1 MAINTGLNLIQVQ
14 SDLQAP
20 GIEDKDLIKYANGEN
35 PKVPAFLALMEMN
48 RRKQIEEGSK
58 NYDASNQKT
67 IKDQLTS
74 ALMSPTQLQGGLG
87 GLPAGQVNPTAAPPG
102 VNMGIASPGINPAAA
117 PQQVDPTMAPPQPDT
132 GPMPAINAAYGGL
145 MSLPVN
151 HFNAN
156 SYAGGGI
163 VAFSGGDVVEGNP
176 DPKQYTHDSR
186 YRMLPNAAP
195 DYGLIAAAQDQS
207 DAERIRLLHAEQ
219 MARIKAGH
227 PKLES
232 AGTSLMILPTDEPPT
247 PKAAPAPAAGS
258 YQGILAGLPQV
269 QPIAMTAPE
278 QKSPEQVFQ
287 GIKENQR
294 LAGVAENPY
303 SEVEKRQAA
312 MEARQQKAYEQ
323 GGLDRL
329 MAQLSA
335 FAKADPAKGLGYAGA
350 IATEASQVLER
361 EQQALRDKQ
370 ESAQIEFHKGLAKE
384 EDGKRRGNATAIQ
397 SGLDAQRKAQ
407 EDFAKL
413 VQQQQRLGVDQQTVA
428 AHIYHT
434 QESAANQREANK
446 NTAKYQE
453 GMLGYHNRMADISED
468 QKPTAEDKKLLK
480 VQTTVN
486 GHPVVRSIAD
496 SIKQGVI
503 QPGTPEYYDALRK
516 INEIARPL
524 YKQAGLPEPEDIVGS
539 INEAPG
545 KKPGLVKRIFGGSN
559 APATNTMPKGWTVQT
574 NP

>member
-1 MAINTGLNLIQVQ
+1 
-14 SDLQAP
+14 
-20 GIEDKDLIKYANGEN
+20 
-35 PKVPAFLALMEMN
+35 MEMN

-74 ALMSPTQLQGGLG
+74 ALMSPNQLQGGLG
-87 GLPAGQVNPTAAPPG
+87 GLPAGQVNPTVAPSG

-163 VAFSGGDVVEGNP
+163 VAFADGGAAYVQGPGGMYIPKEEVE
-176 DPKQYTHDSR
+176 QS
-186 YRMLPNAAP
+186 AP
-195 DYGLIAAAQDQS
+195 
-207 DAERIRLLHAEQ
+207 
-219 MARIKAGH
+219 
-227 PKLES
+227 
-232 AGTSLMILPTDEPPT
+232 T
-247 PKAAPAPAAGS
+247 PAAGS
-258 YQGILAGLPQV
+258 YQSILAGLPQV
-269 QPIAMTAPE
+269 QPVAMEAPE

-329 MAQLSA
+329 LTQLSA
-335 FAKADPAKGLGYAGA
+335 FAKADPAKGFGYAGA
-350 IATEASQVLER
+350 VATEASQVLER

-370 ESAQIEFHKGLAKE
+370 ESAQIEFRKGLAKE
-384 EDGKRRGNATAIQ
+384 EDGKRRGDATAIQ

-407 EDFAKL
+407 EDYAKL
-413 VQQQQRLGVDQQTVA
+413 QQAQQKIGIDQQQVA
-428 AHIYHT
+428 ASLFHT
-434 QESAANQREANK
+434 QEAAKTQREATAENAAYHKIMAGKPTREEFLANLAKTDPETFRLIQGQGKAGVLTFEEALKVVNADKLNMNK
-446 NTAKYQE
+446 SPEEKI
-453 GMLGYHNRMADISED
+453 RMAQELLDAQERLRKSGSATN
-468 QKPTAEDKKLLK
+468 PTASAAPAE
-480 VQTTVN
+480 
-486 GHPVVRSIAD
+486 
-496 SIKQGVI
+496 
-503 QPGTPEYYDALRK
+503 
-516 INEIARPL
+516 
-524 YKQAGLPEPEDIVGS
+524 EPSFLD
-539 INEAPG
+539 
-545 KKPGLVKRIFGGSN
+545 RIFGPSKP
-559 APATNTMPKGWTVQT
+559 APNTIPKGWTVQT